1 MLFLRGQRAKAQS
14 LLSYLAKRCMSN
26 TRKERSWFLRL
37 PAVIFVVACFF
48 LGGLLSAVQPDVFFS
63 GDGGLKYL
71 VARQINSGN
80 SSVELY
86 PEGAEWVQQI
96 WAKGFYPF
104 KPPFVY
110 DQDDSKIV
118 SFPPFFQWL
127 TAPLLKLFG
136 NAGLYIIPVVS
147 LLLLWSWFGWILYR
161 LNLQQRVIA
170 GALFCLFFCSP
181 LTLYAAIYWEHTLA
195 VLLGFG
201 GIVFLVKPAR
211 SCTQAFILG
220 CLTGLSVWL
229 RPEALLL
236 WLLIIA
242 VVLYNQAQQPEKR
255 NAYFTAASFVLVAL
269 FFVCNKALYGDFLGA
284 HSYQLI
290 THTPWQEQLARSFI
304 LFTHLNAKQFLFFP
318 LSLLIYAMTCYA
330 FIKKYAVPK
339 ECFQLLFISI
349 SFSLIAPFLL
359 PNGGGKQWGP
369 RYFLLL
375 IPSILIAGSLLIN
388 TVRFKTATLLWLLVP
403 VVVYSLYLNSFSA
416 CKTLYDD
423 YAYRVKPCLQLL
435 QQDKCTI
442 LIVQNQFIAQEFAAL
457 FETRQI
463 FLAENKQQYTQLET
477 LLRAAGKQEW
487 IFIARDKPLL
497 LPANADPVRRAGDYF
512 FIKCGQ

>member
-1 MLFLRGQRAKAQS
+1 
-14 LLSYLAKRCMSN
+14 MSN

-37 PAVIFVVACFF
+37 PVIIFVVACLF
-48 LGGLLSAVQPDVFFS
+48 LGGLLSAVRPDVFFS

-80 SSVELY
+80 SAVMLH
-86 PEGAEWVQQI
+86 PEGVEWVQQI
-96 WAKGFYPF
+96 WDKGFYPF

-110 DQDDSKIV
+110 EQGGNKIV

-136 NAGLYIIPVVS
+136 NAGLYIIPAVS
-147 LLLLWSWFGWILYR
+147 LLLLWGLFGRILYR
-161 LNLQQRVIA
+161 LNIKQPVVA

-220 CLTGLSVWL
+220 CLTGLSAWL

-236 WLLIIA
+236 WLLIVA
-242 VVLYNQAQQPEKR
+242 MVLYNQVQQPEKTH
-255 NAYFTAASFVLVAL
+255 AYFAAGSFVLVAL

-284 HSYQLI
+284 HSYQLA
-290 THTPWQEQLARSFI
+290 TRNSWREQLAQSFI
-304 LFTHLNAKQFLFFP
+304 LLTHLNAKQFLFFP

-330 FIKKYAVPK
+330 LIKKYAVPK
-339 ECFQLLFISI
+339 ECLQLVLISI

-369 RYFLLL
+369 RYFLFL
-375 IPSILIAGSLLIN
+375 IPPVLIAGAMLVD
-388 TVRFKTATLLWLLVP
+388 TVRFKRVTLLWLLVP
-403 VVVYSLYLNSFSA
+403 VIVYSLYLNSFSA
-416 CKTLYDD
+416 YNTLRDD

-435 QQDKCTI
+435 QQDGCTV

-463 FLAENKQQYTQLET
+463 FLAENKQQYTQLAT
-477 LLRAAGKQEW
+477 LLQAAGKQEW
-487 IFIARDKPLL
+487 IFVARDRHLL
-497 LPANADPVRRAGDYF
+497 LPANARPVRRAGDYF
-512 FIKCGQ
+512 FIKCSR